1 MAERNQHR
9 TVGSSKGKCLAKS
22 VPTPAAPPKM
32 KRQLVSSD
40 EDDDDEPL
48 VSKRYSVHPHDQSL
62 EGWLHALLL
71 LLNQL
76 NAGILLLEVDM
87 KLNLSGSDDD
97 D

>member
-1 MAERNQHR
+1 MAEWNQHR
-9 TVGSSKGKCLAKS
+9 TAGSSKGKCLAKS
-22 VPTPAAPPKM
+22 VPTPAAPPTK
-32 KRQLVSSD
+32 KRRLVSSD
-40 EDDDDEPL
+40 DDDDEHL